1 MKMTLKAS
9 LLSSTK
15 KMIFIMEIHYCI
27 FVLKKVLIGFPSYT
41 LQMGVK

>member
-15 KMIFIMEIHYCI
+15 KMIFIMEIHYYI